1 MWVCLSVYLCLLGS
15 VWLSI
20 CVYEGLSVTLF
31 PSLSIFL
38 SRFMLMCLSIYHC
51 LFLSVCVYVD
61 VCLSACLCLC
71 RCIFLTFS
79 PCLFLR
85 PSVWVFVGVSVC
97 LSVCLS
103 PYLCLCWY
111 VCLSVTVFW
120 RGGVQVNNASGH
132 CGKRKR
138 QTRISRTSCLCRK
151 LRQCFNC
158 NNPTTVAFQCQYIRV
173 CSETSGYVMKTL
185 NPGVLR
191 GGVSQCLC

>member
-1 MWVCLSVYLCLLGS
+1 MSVCL
-15 VWLSI
+15 
-20 CVYEGLSVTLF
+20 
-31 PSLSIFL
+31 P
-38 SRFMLMCLSIYHC
+38 
-51 LFLSVCVYVD
+51 VYVY
-61 VCLSACLCLC
+61 
-71 RCIFLTFS
+71 
-79 PCLFLR
+79 
-85 PSVWVFVGVSVC
+85 VGVSFSRFPHVYFSVRLSGFLWVC

-103 PYLCLCWY
+103 LCLSVTLSVFML
-111 VCLSVTVFW
+111 VCLSVCHCLLEG
-120 RGGVQVNNASGH
+120 GGVQVNNASGH

-191 GGVSQCLC
+191 GGVSPCLC